1 MYSLSLSTLSKQD
14 ACQKNSSLTSFYY
27 LLHIKYITLFSKNI
41 REKII
46 HHTDVKKKTN
56 SNI

>member
-14 ACQKNSSLTSFYY
+14 ACQKNSSLTSFCY

-46 HHTDVKKKTN
+46 HHTDVKKKN
-56 SNI
+56 